1 MHILSGV
8 NMMSQELVLVHAEED
23 KIARVAIGSI
33 PGCPPATP
41 QHSLIMPDEETVYI
55 TTDSLPPFRASII
68 ALRVKDIDWDAGT
81 IEVEL
86 LQVLPLDV
94 MGAPSDMPNLVQTDE
109 SQPIMPW
116 TRPLFTQTHAPT
128 LLPGSSFLY
137 TAHYTDDRLLGFR
150 IRRDGT
156 LEPRVRYSDR
166 EVTRQTHGVSFN
178 PNGTVGLGVGYD
190 YDIGELRIH
199 EVDHHTGRLEVART
213 IPLGTPEEYG
223 AFVHRAVWLDNR
235 YAYLGAMQVGPTSR
249 TRPAEATTSV
259 RHPDPPTPAG
269 DKLVGPSVWLIDTKL
284 NTAECVIRPT
294 DSEAGAGM
302 FRPPSDVA
310 VAAGKLYVAEE
321 DSWTATDLPG
331 GYGTDGYIS
340 VWDISDRDKPCFV
353 KRLRPGHELPDDF
366 RNAHTASAMFD
377 EESVFVSSFVS
388 NHLVRIDTATDKVAK
403 VYSAEDGL
411 DMFHGEFAAGR
422 NG

>member
-23 KIARVAIGSI
+23 KIARVPISGI
-33 PGCPPATP
+33 PGLSAVSP
-41 QHSLIMPDEETVYI
+41 QHSLIMPDEKTVYI
-55 TTDSLPPFRASII
+55 TTDALPPFRASII
-68 ALRVKDIDWDAGT
+68 ALSLTSVDWDAGT
-81 IEVEL
+81 ADVEL
-86 LQVLPLDV
+86 LQNMPLDV
-94 MGAPSDMPNLVQTDE
+94 MGTPSDMPNLKQTDDA
-109 SQPIMPW
+109 QPIMPW

-128 LLPGSSFLY
+128 LLPGGSFLY
-137 TAHYTDDRLLGFR
+137 AAHYTDDRLRGFK

-156 LEPRVRYSDR
+156 LEPRVLYSDR
-166 EVTRQTHGVSFN
+166 PVTRQTHGVSFN
-178 PNGTVGLGVGYD
+178 PTGSVGLGVGYD
-190 YDIGELRIH
+190 YDIGELRVL
-199 EVDHHTGRLEVART
+199 EVNHHTGELEVTRT

-235 YAYLGAMQVGPTSR
+235 YAYLGTMQVGPTSR
-249 TRPAEATTSV
+249 TRPAATTSV

-269 DKLVGPSVWLIDTKL
+269 DKLVGPSVWLIDTKK

-321 DSWTATDLPG
+321 DSWTPSDLPG
-331 GYGTDGYIS
+331 GYGKDGYIS
-340 VWDISDRDKPCFV
+340 VWDIANRAKPCFL

-366 RNAHTASAMFD
+366 RNAHTATAMFD
-377 EESVFVSSFVS
+377 EDSVFVSSFVS

-403 VYSAEDGL
+403 VYTAEDGL

-422 NG
+422 HG